1 MGVAL
6 ITGASSGVG
15 REMARHLHRR
25 GNEVVIT
32 ARSAGALEELAAELG
47 GAQVVVADLSQPEGV
62 DAVVEAVER
71 VDLLVNN
78 AGFGDYGPF
87 VKAERARLRGMVE
100 LNSAALTEL
109 TRVYLPSMV
118 ERHAGQ
124 ILNVAST
131 AAFLA
136 GPEMAV
142 YSATKAFVL
151 SFSEAIAEEVRGTGV
166 TVTAFCP
173 GAFSSGFQDAAGAGA
188 RSSSRIASCRAQRR
202 WRRQRS
208 SRSITR
214 RWSRSRAPSTR
225 SVRSCHASPLVP
237 CCAERRTSP
246 SARPEHAS
254 THALGFERAGE
265 GESDECVQ

>member
-15 REMARHLHRR
+15 RELARRLHRR
-25 GNEVVIT
+25 GNQVVIT

-62 DAVVEAVER
+62 DAVVDAVER

-87 VKAERARLRGMVE
+87 VKAERARVRGMVE
-100 LNSAALTEL
+100 LNCAALTEL
-109 TRVYLPSMV
+109 TRAYLPSMV

-131 AAFLA
+131 AAFQA

-142 YSATKAFVL
+142 YCATKAFVL

-173 GAFSSGFQDAAGAGA
+173 GAFSSGFQDAARSGNSKLFKDRKLPSSEEMAEAALFALDHKKVVSVPGTLNKIGAFMPRLTPRPVLRRA
-188 RSSSRIASCRAQRR
+188 VHFAQRE
-202 WRRQRS
+202 
-208 SRSITR
+208 
-214 RWSRSRAPSTR
+214 A
-225 SVRSCHASPLVP
+225 
-237 CCAERRTSP
+237 
-246 SARPEHAS
+246 
-254 THALGFERAGE
+254 
-265 GESDECVQ
+265 